1 MRVVFVDNTVEQEIG
16 SVELIGG
23 RAVPTTDA
31 IRRLMAET
39 NVISPNDFEPIPP
52 ERGAEYIAAL
62 PLTFRGPYLVAEQ
75 R

>member
-1 MRVVFVDNTVEQEIG
+1 MRVVFIDHQEEREIG

-31 IRRLMAET
+31 VRSLIEST
-39 NVISPNDFEPIPP
+39 NVISPNDFQPIPL
-52 ERGAEYIAAL
+52 ERGADFIAAL